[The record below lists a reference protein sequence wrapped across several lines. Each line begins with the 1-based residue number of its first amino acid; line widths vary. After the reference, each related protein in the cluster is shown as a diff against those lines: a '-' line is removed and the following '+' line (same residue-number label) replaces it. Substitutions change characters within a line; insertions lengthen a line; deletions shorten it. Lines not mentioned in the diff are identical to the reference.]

1 MCISVCVRMYLCTYA
16 RRVERARPLASWFD
30 QRLIDL
36 IDWLITRSRV
46 RTCVGVYKT
55 KLLTHSIAPA
65 YTQSDG
71 RTATATA
78 TADGDAESNSAW
90 RKDRDAYILI

>member
-1 MCISVCVRMYLCTYA
+1 
-16 RRVERARPLASWFD
+16 
-30 QRLIDL
+30 
-36 IDWLITRSRV
+36 
-46 RTCVGVYKT
+46 VGVYKT

-71 RTATATA
+71 RTATTATA
-78 TADGDAESNSAW
+78 TADGDGDAESNSAW